1 MRFKSIPR
9 ALVTALSVLAI
20 FSTSQLSAAEPPIA
34 AGKVVTYEAFGAV
47 GDGVADD
54 LPAICKAHA
63 HANEQGLP
71 VRTNPTATYHLGR
84 KALTAIIQTSTDWGS
99 SKFIIDDSQGVD
111 DHKRPL
117 FSIRSS
123 LKPVPLKIDRLAR
136 GQKQLDQHPASDCL
150 VRVENKN
157 RKIFIRRGLN
167 QNDGNSQR
175 EVFVLRKDGS
185 ILGDIAWDYDVVTR
199 VTAQPIDSQPL
210 VLRGGAFTRIA
221 NRMVQKVG
229 YNYWSRDIEI
239 RRSNTEVVGI
249 TMKVTGETDA
259 GHPYHGFLDV
269 QECANIILRD
279 CMVDA
284 HKTYQTIGSAGKPV
298 SMGSYGYHA
307 SDVMNFQMIR
317 CRMKDIHDSSRW
329 GIIATNFMKNI
340 LLEDCALSRM
350 DVHLGVSGMFI
361 IRRSTL
367 GHAGLNAIGSG
378 QLILEDST
386 IHGSNLIRFREDYG
400 STWNGEV
407 LVRNCR
413 WIPPTRNAVMFRT
426 ENDGTHDFGY
436 PCAMPRV
443 IRVEGLFV
451 DDSKHKDKHLGILY
465 FADSLAGASPGKP
478 FPYRLTERLEVSN
491 LKTASGLPP
500 RLSSNPEMAKAIK
513 VVAVPA
519 KPDGKAPSR

>member
-1 MRFKSIPR
+1 MAS
-9 ALVTALSVLAI
+9 LSVLAI
-20 FSTSQLSAAEPPIA
+20 SSLRQASAVEPPIE

-84 KALTAIIQTSTDWGS
+84 KALTAVIQTSTDWGS
-99 SKFIIDDSQGVD
+99 SKFIIDDSQGVEN
-111 DHKRPL
+111 HKRPL
-117 FSIRSS
+117 FSVRSRV
-123 LKPVPLKIDRLAR
+123 KPLSLKIDRLTR
-136 GQKQLDQHPASDCL
+136 GQKRIDQNPPADCL
-150 VRVENKN
+150 VRVENKH

-175 EVFVLRKDGS
+175 EVFILRKDGS
-185 ILGDIAWDYDVVTR
+185 ILGDIAWDYDTVTR
-199 VTAQPIDSQPL
+199 VTAQPIDTEPL
-210 VLRGGAFTRIA
+210 ILRGGAFTRIA

-229 YNYWSRDIEI
+229 YNYWARDIEI

-249 TMKVTGETDA
+249 TMKVTGETEV

-279 CMVDA
+279 CVIDA
-284 HKTYQTIGSAGKPV
+284 NKTYQTIGSAGKPV

-340 LLEDCALSRM
+340 LLEDCELSRM
-350 DVHLGVSGMFI
+350 DVHLGVSGSFI

-367 GHAGLNAIGSG
+367 GYAGLNAIGSG
-378 QLILEDST
+378 QLTIEDST

-400 STWNGEV
+400 SIWDGEV

-426 ENDGTHDFGY
+426 ENDGAHDFGY

-443 IRVEGLFV
+443 IRIEGLLV
-451 DDSKHKDKHLGILY
+451 DDSKHKDKHLGVLY
-465 FADSLAGASPGKP
+465 FVDSIAGSRPDRP
-478 FPYRLTERLEVSN
+478 FPYRLIERLEVSN

-500 RLSSNPEMAKAIK
+500 RVSNSPEVTKAIK
-513 VVAVPA
+513 VVAGSTKPA
-519 KPDGKAPSR
+519 GRIPSN